1 MDTIIE
7 TVILKQYPICV
18 NIFKEIQN
26 SLKFQYHNEQYLNF
40 SNLMIH
46 SIHLVTSVLN
56 ISLTRTKTKKELKIP
71 LTGVDLRPTMHRL
84 FLKNIN
90 CRYLQ

>member
-7 TVILKQYPICV
+7 TVILKQYPLCV

-46 SIHLVTSVLN
+46 SIRLVTSVLN
-56 ISLTRTKTKKELKIP
+56 ISLTRTKTKTKKELKIP

-84 FLKNIN
+84 F
-90 CRYLQ
+90 